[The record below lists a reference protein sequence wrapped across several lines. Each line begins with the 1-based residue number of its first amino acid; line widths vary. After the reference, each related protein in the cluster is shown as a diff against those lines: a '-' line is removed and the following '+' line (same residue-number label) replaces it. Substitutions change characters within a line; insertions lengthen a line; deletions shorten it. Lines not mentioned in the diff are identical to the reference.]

1 MKIAIIGGSGFVGTS
16 LINKLKE
23 DNNYQVKNLDIAQ
36 SKKHHE
42 ITSITDIR
50 DYCSLTK
57 SLAGCDCVVLL
68 AAQHRDDVSPVS
80 LYYDTNV
87 KGMERN
93 LKTIVVKKATEA
105 GLYPR

>member
-36 SKKHHE
+36 SRKHHE

-57 SLAGCDCVVLL
+57 SLAGCDCVVLHCL
-68 AAQHRDDVSPVS
+68 PPNIETTYLQYHCITT
-80 LYYDTNV
+80 LT
-87 KGMERN
+87 
-93 LKTIVVKKATEA
+93 
-105 GLYPR
+105 

>member
-23 DNNYQVKNLDIAQ
+23 DNNYHVKNLDIVQ
-36 SKKHHE
+36 SKKYPE

-57 SLAGCDCVVLL
+57 SLAGCDCVVLHCL
-68 AAQHRDDVSPVS
+68 PPSIETMYLQYHCITT
-80 LYYDTNV
+80 LT
-87 KGMERN
+87 
-93 LKTIVVKKATEA
+93 
-105 GLYPR
+105 

>member
-57 SLAGCDCVVLL
+57 SLAGCDCVYCL
-68 AAQHRDDVSPVS
+68 PPNIE
-80 LYYDTNV
+80 T
-87 KGMERN
+87 
-93 LKTIVVKKATEA
+93 T
-105 GLYPR
+105 YPPYPCITTRM

>member
-68 AAQHRDDVSPVS
+68 AAQHRDDVSPRILV
-80 LYYDTNV
+80 LRHECKRNGKCA
-87 KGMERN
+87 KGNGR
-93 LKTIVVKKATEA
+93 
-105 GLYPR
+105 

>member
-57 SLAGCDCVVLL
+57 SLAGCDCVVL
-68 AAQHRDDVSPVS
+68 PPNIE
-80 LYYDTNV
+80 T
-87 KGMERN
+87 
-93 LKTIVVKKATEA
+93 T
-105 GLYPR
+105 YPPYPCFTTRM

>member
-57 SLAGCDCVVLL
+57 SRWLDATVLYCL
-68 AAQHRDDVSPVS
+68 PPNIE
-80 LYYDTNV
+80 T
-87 KGMERN
+87 
-93 LKTIVVKKATEA
+93 T
-105 GLYPR
+105 YPPYPCITTRM